1 MDNLTLIIPA
11 KNENESLPIFLD
23 ELKNY
28 NCKKLIII
36 QRDDVSTKQS
46 VLEDDNTKILYQK
59 INGYG
64 GAIIEGIN
72 NSTTKFSC
80 IINADGSMNP
90 KYLEEMLNIC
100 INQDLV
106 FASRYIKPTGGSDDD
121 TIVTFIENKIF
132 TFLGNF
138 LYKLNLSDILFTYIL
153 GKTSSFKNLDLNSR
167 DFRLCVELPIKAKKL
182 NYVYSSIPCYE
193 RKRIAGKKKVNE
205 IKDGFLILYAI
216 FKHLFYKN

>member
-36 QRDDVSTKQS
+36 QRDDISTKQS

-90 KYLEEMLNIC
+90 KY
-100 INQDLV
+100 
-106 FASRYIKPTGGSDDD
+106 
-121 TIVTFIENKIF
+121 
-132 TFLGNF
+132 
-138 LYKLNLSDILFTYIL
+138 
-153 GKTSSFKNLDLNSR
+153 
-167 DFRLCVELPIKAKKL
+167 
-182 NYVYSSIPCYE
+182 
-193 RKRIAGKKKVNE
+193 
-205 IKDGFLILYAI
+205 
-216 FKHLFYKN
+216 

>member
-1 MDNLTLIIPA
+1 MGYKVINRKINFDMDNLTLIIPA

-36 QRDDVSTKQS
+36 QRDDISTKQS

-90 KYLEEMLNIC
+90 KYLGEMLNIC

-121 TIVTFIENKIF
+121 TIVTFIGNKIF

-153 GKTSSFKNLDLNSR
+153 GKTSSFKNLELNSR
-167 DFRLCVELPIKAKKL
+167 DF
-182 NYVYSSIPCYE
+182 
-193 RKRIAGKKKVNE
+193 
-205 IKDGFLILYAI
+205 
-216 FKHLFYKN
+216 